1 MNLEHIDVFVEV
13 VDAQSFTRAATRL
26 GMPTST
32 VSARIARL
40 EQRLGVTLI
49 QRTTRQLNVT
59 PAGRRYYE
67 HCVRALSEVASA
79 EQELSSI
86 TQEPAGKLVIT
97 APADIADSLLVPL
110 VNVYTRQYPAV
121 QVELMVTNRQV
132 DLIGESVDLAV
143 RIGPLSDSGLIARKY
158 VDSRV
163 GLWASAA
170 YLEQHGTPAHEDDLA
185 AHRLIQLLPVSRD
198 LTWYHPAGRVIDVS
212 FSGVVATDDVQNC
225 RKFIES
231 GAGIGIL
238 PDFIGQSAGAGS
250 TLVRVLPALVSD
262 TFSIYFV
269 WPSQQFVPQTV
280 RKFIDLAM
288 DENSCSDSVT
298 EIFCSD

>member
-13 VDAQSFTRAATRL
+13 VDAQSFTRAAARL

-49 QRTTRQLNVT
+49 QRTTRQLSVT
-59 PAGRRYYE
+59 AAGRRYYE

-86 TQEPAGKLVIT
+86 TQQPSGKLVIT

-110 VNVYTRQYPAV
+110 IHTYTQTYTAV
-121 QVELMVTNRQV
+121 QIELMVTNRQV
-132 DLIGESVDLAV
+132 DLIGENVDLAV
-143 RIGPLSDSGLIARKY
+143 RIGPLSDSAMIARKY
-158 VDSRV
+158 IDSRV
-163 GLWASAA
+163 GLWASSA
-170 YLEQHGTPAHEDDLA
+170 YLEKYGTPDHEDDLA
-185 AHRLIQLLPVSRD
+185 DHQMIQLLPVGRD
-198 LTWYHPAGRVIDVS
+198 LTLYHPSGRAVDIRLSGAVI
-212 FSGVVATDDVQNC
+212 TDDVQNC

-231 GAGIGIL
+231 GAGIGFL
-238 PDFIGQSAGAGS
+238 PDFIGQNAGMS
-250 TLVRVLPALVSD
+250 PTLVRVLPELVSD
-262 TFSIYFV
+262 TFSVYFV

-280 RKFIDLAM
+280 RKFIDLAL
-288 DENSCSDSVT
+288 SD
-298 EIFCSD
+298 